1 MLACDHERIANM
13 NYIYNNNNDVE
24 AVGMLRMRRAPFNH
38 LCNTF
43 RVRGLLK
50 DSIHTSIEEQ
60 VAMFL
65 HVLGHNQR
73 FRVIH
78 NTWRRSTE
86 TISRYF
92 KQVLYAIGQ
101 LREKMIKPPGSHTPQ
116 KIAESHRRFPYFKVS
131 N

>member
-1 MLACDHERIANM
+1 MRLIIQAATLIAVVQVWLLMRRAATRNYRPRLTYGPMLARDQERIANM
-13 NYIYNNNNDVE
+13 NYIYNNNDVE

-38 LCNTF
+38 ICNTF

-50 DSIHTSIEEQ
+50 DSIHTSIKEQ

-78 NTWRRSTE
+78 STWRRSTE
-86 TISRYF
+86 TISR
-92 KQVLYAIGQ
+92 
-101 LREKMIKPPGSHTPQ
+101 
-116 KIAESHRRFPYFKVS
+116 
-131 N
+131 